1 EGYTPG
7 KHISKRTVEKIYTK
21 ACEKQCINS
30 QGGIHS
36 LRHYVESDIMGSA
49 FGLCSFLRLFSF
61 NHSP

>member
-36 LRHYVESDIMGSA
+36 LRHYVESDIMGSGYG
-49 FGLCSFLRLFSF
+49 FPLFY
-61 NHSP
+61 NIYW